1 MSPGVRNAECGMRN
15 DRGRSPWSL
24 VIAHSVVAF
33 PWLLNL
39 STAAAAVKTNT
50 GAAVVVPPK
59 TNAPAVPAQLHD
71 IKGPI
76 EITSWTDWAI
86 RGAVVLAALALLAAA
101 WWWWRR
107 KRPHATPPRLIPPDE
122 RARERLAA
130 ALALIE
136 QPERFCTT
144 VSEIARTYLE
154 ERFGLKAPERTTE
167 EFLAEL
173 PRNAVLEAGH
183 KALLA
188 DFLTSTDL
196 VKFARFEPGRRE
208 LEELHAAALRLV
220 EETTPRFV
228 PPPLP
233 QSAISHPPSP
243 SR

>member
-1 MSPGVRNAECGMRN
+1 MSLGMRSAECGVRN
-15 DRGRSPWSL
+15 GRRLTDWSL
-24 VIAHSVVAF
+24 AIGHSVVALA
-33 PWLLNL
+33 WLLNH
-39 STAAAAVKTNT
+39 SVVAAATKTNT

-76 EITSWTDWAI
+76 DITTWTDWAI
-86 RGAVVLAALALLAAA
+86 RGAIVLAALGLLAAA

-107 KRPHATPPRLIPPDE
+107 KRPPTAPPRLVPPDE

-130 ALALIE
+130 AFALIE

-173 PRNAVLEAGH
+173 PRNAVLESRH
-183 KALLA
+183 KALLS

-233 QSAISHPPSP
+233 ANSAPKP
-243 SR
+243 